1 MILPMLMLA
10 ALQVPAAVPAP
21 CASLGNQ
28 TAVAACTARAAV
40 TAGNW
45 AEAATAFETA
55 AKASA
60 FGRDSQG
67 SSFWAAAGNAWLAVD
82 EIAKARA
89 ALDHALVAGTLTG
102 QALGDAQLDHA
113 RTMVALGDAAAAR
126 RDLDL
131 ALANV
136 PEDPLAWLLSA
147 TLARRSDDLARAK
160 TDIAEATKRSPADPA
175 VQLEA
180 GNIAA
185 KAGDEA
191 GARTAWAEA
200 VRLAPTSAQGRS
212 AAAALEQ
219 FAPAPPAR

>member
-1 MILPMLMLA
+1 MMLPMLLLVA
-10 ALQVPAAVPAP
+10 QTVPAAPVP
-21 CASLGNQ
+21 CGSRGNQ
-28 TAVAACTARAAV
+28 TAIAACIAREAV
-40 TAGNW
+40 TAGKW
-45 AEAATAFETA
+45 EAAAAAFETA
-55 AKASA
+55 AQTSA
-60 FGRDSQG
+60 FGRDAQG
-67 SSFWAAAGNAWLAVD
+67 ASFWAAAGNAWLTAG

-102 QALGDAQLDHA
+102 QALGDTQLDHA

-136 PEDPLAWLLSA
+136 PDDPLAWLLSA

-160 TDIAEATKRSPADPA
+160 TDIAEAIKRAPADPA
-175 VQLEA
+175 VRLEA

-185 KAGDEA
+185 KAGDEP
-191 GARTAWAEA
+191 GARAAWAEA

-219 FAPAPPAR
+219 FDSATPAAR

>member
-1 MILPMLMLA
+1 MIPLLLMMA
-10 ALQVPAAVPAP
+10 AAP

-28 TAVAACTARAAV
+28 TAIAACTAREAV

-45 AEAATAFETA
+45 AGAAAAFETA
-55 AKASA
+55 AKTSA

-67 SSFWAAAGNAWLAVD
+67 ASFWAAAGNAWLAAG

-89 ALDHALVAGTLTG
+89 ALDNALVAGTLPG

-113 RTMVALGDAAAAR
+113 RTMVALGDTAAAR

-136 PEDPLAWLLSA
+136 PDDPLAWLLSA
-147 TLARRSDDLARAK
+147 TLARRSDDLTRAK
-160 TDIAEATKRSPADPA
+160 TDIAEAIKRAPTDAA
-175 VQLEA
+175 ARLEA

-185 KAGDEA
+185 KSGDEA
-191 GARTAWAEA
+191 GARAAWGEA
-200 VRLAPTSAQGRS
+200 VRLAPTSEQGRS
-212 AAAALEQ
+212 AAAALAQ
-219 FAPAPPAR
+219 FEPVSPASR